1 MSIYI
6 NTNITYSQ
14 RINLNL
20 FNFFMAPHFHHFTFL
35 PKTFLFTLLL
45 LTCTQSLFTHD
56 EECLSLY
63 LFKQSFPHA
72 SFEAPGFRTFDSWRI
87 TNNAS
92 NDGSDCCLWDGVVC
106 INEEEDGHVIGL
118 DLSERFLRGHIN
130 SSSSLFNLVH
140 LQTLNLA
147 MNDFTESEIPSQISR
162 LKQLRSLNL
171 SDTGF
176 SGQIPNE
183 VSHLIQLSSLD
194 LSWNPLKLQ
203 SPSLEKLVQNLTGLE
218 ELDLSGVDISSS
230 LPRFLANFSSLRS
243 IKLENCFLQNEFP
256 VAILQL
262 PKLKFLDV
270 ASNSYLTGF
279 LPEFHNN
286 SLLEYLILNST
297 GFSGIIPKSI
307 VNLNRLIS
315 LNLRSCSFL
324 GIIPGSLANLTQ
336 LTHLDLTLN
345 EFTGV
350 VPSLASL
357 TKLTV
362 LNLSGNNF
370 EEGGLPDWLGKLT
383 NLTTLILARMN
394 LYGEIQPFLTNL
406 TKLSRIWMGQNS
418 LVGRIPSSFMNLTQ
432 LSNIDLSLNQ
442 LQGPIS
448 SSFSNFK
455 SLQDLR
461 LNDNNFS
468 GKVELD
474 WFIGLNKLEALIIS
488 HNKISFVATN
498 NYTNGTLPELR
509 MIDLESCNLKE
520 YPTFLRFQHKLRFL
534 FLSHNNIHGLI
545 PEWSWINSQ
554 ETLEMIDLSH
564 NFITGFHQSH
574 YFLPLVRLKLF
585 IIGNNLLQGRLRI
598 PPRTI
603 EVYDVSNNY
612 LEGEIPPLICE
623 LKSLRVL
630 ALSSNNITGILPPC
644 FGSLSNSLFALD
656 LSANNLQGTMMN
668 SFTQDNQLKVIA
680 LSGNQ
685 FVGQVSKSLINC
697 THLEILS
704 LGDNSFDDVFPFW
717 LGNLV
722 ELQVLILRSNNFFG
736 ELQRLTTASSQFPKL
751 RIIDLSNNGFSGQLP
766 HKYFESWNAMKL
778 VRVGQPSSMET
789 RIKFQYYEEVVSY
802 IITITYKSSKQQ
814 FHQIL
819 NLLVAIDLSCNK
831 FEGEIPRSLQDLHRL
846 QSLNLSNNHFT
857 GHVLSSLGNLKN
869 LESLD
874 LSRNKL
880 SGEIPQQMLQLD
892 FLAVLNLSFNHLD
905 GRIPQGPHFDTF
917 DNNSYLG
924 NLGLC
929 GKPLSKECQHSK
941 VSTPPQ
947 TSNMS
952 ESFFPSD
959 RVDWI
964 VIFCGLGSGLVIG
977 IVFGNFLYARYS
989 DWFIERFGMQKDKW
1003 VRPLSNRRR
1012 NQAL

>member
-1 MSIYI
+1 MYLW
-6 NTNITYSQ
+6 NHVPTLLTNPHTI
-14 RINLNL
+14 IKPN
-20 FNFFMAPHFHHFTFL
+20 FMAPCFHYFTFL
-35 PKTFLFTLLL
+35 PKIFLFTLLL
-45 LTCTQSLFTHD
+45 LKCTQSLFISHD
-56 EECLSLY
+56 DECLALY
-63 LFKQSFPHA
+63 LFKQSFSHLK
-72 SFEAPGFRTFDSWRI
+72 APEFRTFDSWRI
-87 TNNAS
+87 TSNAS

-106 INEEEDGHVIGL
+106 NNEEEDGHVIGL

-140 LQTLNLA
+140 LQTLNLG

-183 VSHLIQLSSLD
+183 ISHLTQLCLLD
-194 LSWNPLKLQ
+194 LSGNPLKLQ

-218 ELDLSGVDISSS
+218 ELHLSGVDISSS
-230 LPRFLANFSSLRS
+230 VPHFLANFSSLRS
-243 IKLENCFLQNEFP
+243 IRLRNCSLRNEFP
-256 VAILQL
+256 IAILQL
-262 PKLKFLDV
+262 PKLKFLSV
-270 ASNSYLTGF
+270 SYNTNLTGF

-286 SLLEYLILNST
+286 SLLEDLNLFST

-307 VNLNRLIS
+307 GNLNSLIHLS
-315 LNLRSCSFL
+315 LGACSFS
-324 GIIPGSLANLTQ
+324 GIIPGSLANMTQ
-336 LTHLDLTLN
+336 LTLLSLGDN

-350 VPSLASL
+350 VPSLLSL

-362 LNLSGNNF
+362 LDLGDNKF
-370 EEGGLPDWLGKLT
+370 VEGGLPDWLGKLT
-383 NLTTLILARMN
+383 NLNELYLQGMN
-394 LYGEIQPFLTNL
+394 LYGEIPTFLGNL
-406 TKLSRIWMGQNS
+406 TKLSVVKMGTNS
-418 LVGRIPSSFMNLTQ
+418 LFGRIPSSFMNLTQ
-432 LSNIDLSLNQ
+432 LSMINLGLNQ

-474 WFIGLNKLEALIIS
+474 WFIGLNKLEALIMAR
-488 HNKISFVATN
+488 NKISFVATN

-509 MIDLESCNLKE
+509 IIDLESCNLKE

-534 FLSHNNIHGLI
+534 LLSHNNIHGLI

-554 ETLEMIDLSH
+554 ETLEMIDVSD

-574 YFLPLVRLKLF
+574 YFLPLVRLKCF
-585 IIGNNLLQGRLRI
+585 IIANNMLHGRLPI

-603 EVYDVSNNY
+603 EVYDVSNNH

-668 SFTQDNQLKVIA
+668 SFTQDNPLKIIA

-697 THLEILS
+697 THLEILL

-722 ELQVLILRSNNFFG
+722 ELQVLILRSNKFFG

-751 RIIDLSNNGFSGQLP
+751 RIIDLSNNGFSGQFP
-766 HKYFESWNAMKL
+766 HKYFQSWNAMTL

-789 RIKFQYYEEVVSY
+789 RINFEDFEEVVSY
-802 IITITYKSSKQQ
+802 VITITYKSSEQQ
-814 FHQIL
+814 FNQIL

-831 FEGEIPRSLQDLHRL
+831 FEGEIPRSLQDLHGL

-880 SGEIPQQMLQLD
+880 SGEIPQQLLQLD
-892 FLAVLNLSFNHLD
+892 FLAILNLSFNHLD

-929 GKPLSKECQHSK
+929 GKPLLKECQNSK
-941 VSTPPQ
+941 VSAPPQ

-952 ESFFPSD
+952 ESFLPSE

-964 VIFCGLGSGLVIG
+964 VIFCGVGSGLIVG
-977 IVFGNFLYARYS
+977 IVFGNFLYARYN
-989 DWFIERFGMQKDKW
+989 DWFIERLGMKKDKW
-1003 VRPLSNRRR
+1003 VRPLGNRRR

>member
-1 MSIYI
+1 
-6 NTNITYSQ
+6 
-14 RINLNL
+14 
-20 FNFFMAPHFHHFTFL
+20 MAPCFQYFTYFL
-35 PKTFLFTLLL
+35 PKIFLFTLLP
-45 LTCTQSLFTHD
+45 LTCTQSLFISHD
-56 EECLSLY
+56 HECLALY
-63 LFKQSFPHA
+63 LFKQTFPNP
-72 SFEAPGFRTFDSWRI
+72 SFEAPPGFPTFDSWKI

-92 NDGSDCCLWDGVVC
+92 DDGSDCCLWDGVVC
-106 INEEEDGHVIGL
+106 SNEEEDGHVIGL

-176 SGQIPNE
+176 TGQIPNE

-218 ELDLSGVDISSS
+218 ELHLSGVNISSS
-230 LPRFLANFSSLRS
+230 VPHFLANFSSLRS
-243 IKLENCFLQNEFP
+243 IWLANCSLRNEFP
-256 VAILQL
+256 IAILQL
-262 PKLKFLDV
+262 PKLKFLSV
-270 ASNSYLTGF
+270 SYNTNLTGF
-279 LPEFHNN
+279 LPEFHNY
-286 SLLEYLILNST
+286 SLLEHLYLYST

-307 VNLNRLIS
+307 GNLNRLIQLS
-315 LNLRSCSFL
+315 LGVCSFS
-324 GIIPGSLANLTQ
+324 GIIPGSLANMTQ
-336 LTHLDLTLN
+336 LTFLDLDDN

-350 VPSLASL
+350 VPSLVSL

-362 LNLSGNNF
+362 LGLNYCKF
-370 EEGGLPDWLGKLT
+370 EKGLLPDWLVKLT
-383 NLTTLILARMN
+383 NLNELYLHGMN
-394 LYGEIQPFLTNL
+394 LYGEIPPYLANL
-406 TKLSRIWMGQNS
+406 TKLSIIELGQNS

-432 LSNIDLSLNQ
+432 LSAIGLGRNQ

-455 SLQDLR
+455 SLQHLR
-461 LNDNNFS
+461 LEHNNFS
-468 GKVELD
+468 GRVELD
-474 WFIGLNKLEALIIS
+474 WFLGLNKLEVLWLGG
-488 HNKISFVATN
+488 NKISVVSNTK
-498 NYTNGTLPELR
+498 NYTNGTVPELDTL
-509 MIDLESCNLKE
+509 DLSSCNLKE
-520 YPTFLRFQHKLRFL
+520 YPAFLRFQHKLRLL
-534 FLSHNNIHGLI
+534 FLAHNNILGLI

-554 ETLEMIDLSH
+554 ETLEMIDLSD

-574 YFLPLVRLKLF
+574 YFLPLVRLKCF
-585 IIGNNLLQGRLRI
+585 IIANNMLHGRLPI

-603 EVYDVSNNY
+603 EVYDVSINH
-612 LEGEIPPLICE
+612 LEGKIPPLICE
-623 LKSLRVL
+623 LKSLQVL
-630 ALSSNNITGILPPC
+630 FLSSNNITGILPPC

-656 LSANNLQGTMMN
+656 LTANNLQGTMMN
-668 SFTQDNQLKVIA
+668 SFTQDNPLKMIA

-697 THLEILS
+697 THLEILL

-722 ELQVLILRSNNFFG
+722 ELQVLILRSNKFFG

-751 RIIDLSNNGFSGQLP
+751 RIIDLSNNGFSGQFP
-766 HKYFESWNAMKL
+766 HNYFQTWNAMKL

-789 RIKFQYYEEVVSY
+789 RIKFQDFDEVVGY
-802 IITITYKSSKQQ
+802 TITITYKSSKQE
-814 FHQIL
+814 FNHIL
-819 NLLVAIDLSCNK
+819 NLLIAIDLSCNK
-831 FEGEIPRSLQDLHRL
+831 FEGEIPLSLQDLHGL

-880 SGEIPQQMLQLD
+880 SGEIPQQLLQLD
-892 FLAVLNLSFNHLD
+892 FLAILNLSFNHLD

-947 TSNMS
+947 TSNMA
-952 ESFFPSD
+952 ESFLPSE

-964 VIFCGLGSGLVIG
+964 VILCGVGSGLIVG
-977 IVFGNFLYARYS
+977 IVFGNFLYARYN

-1003 VRPLSNRRR
+1003 VRPPSNRRR